1 MCKGGINRKA
11 RFASCHHQ
19 HFNEE
24 ICMVEIGKNLA
35 DTLQLLGF
43 LIMIV
48 GIVYIVRNG
57 IK

>member
-1 MCKGGINRKA
+1 
-11 RFASCHHQ
+11 
-19 HFNEE
+19 
-24 ICMVEIGKNLA
+24 MVEIGKNLA